1 MANYPNNLMVP
12 MSDLLI
18 GPLYMPERVGGLVR
32 LRDDGGNPVTLDP
45 CRVVKVWYSIHSGFY
60 IKYRA
65 NPSEVN
71 ALRRLTVSLL
81 LPDGLIELS
90 RLPAIGGGF
99 RIGCLGGY

>member
-1 MANYPNNLMVP
+1 ME
-12 MSDLLI
+12 LLI
-18 GPLYMPERVGGLVR
+18 GPLYTPTRIGDLVR
-32 LRDDGGNPVTLDP
+32 LSGDDGRQVVLDP

-65 NPSEVN
+65 NPSEVE
-71 ALRRLTVSLL
+71 ALRGFTVSLL

-99 RIGCLGGY
+99 RIGCCGGSLGGY